1 MIDNNKLK
9 KFADDLSSLTFNMQ
23 KICNLKEMFFCKS
36 INLTPI
42 EFRCL
47 RYLYNDNF
55 LRVNEL
61 AKKMDL
67 TPPRVTTLLN
77 SLEKKEYIKRDISP
91 NDRRI
96 IKVALTNKGEQF
108 AKEITDKYI
117 DFHKEILDLVEDET
131 QINDLLQNLNNFQ
144 NIMQIFL
151 KNKI

>member
-1 MIDNNKLK
+1 MIDNKKLK
-9 KFADDLSSLTFNMQ
+9 MFANDLSTLTFEMQ
-23 KICNLKEMFFCKS
+23 KICSLKETSFCKS

-47 RYLYNDNF
+47 RYLYNNNF

-61 AKKMDL
+61 AKKMEL
-67 TPPRVTTLLN
+67 TPSRVTTLLN

-96 IKVALTNKGEQF
+96 IKVALTDDGEQF
-108 AKEITDKYI
+108 AKDISDKYI
-117 DFHKEILDLVEDET
+117 DFHKEILDLVENEDE
-131 QINDLLQNLNNFQ
+131 INDLLQNLNNFQ
-144 NIMQIFL
+144 QMMQIFM